1 MSGRLQKELSCRC
14 KSTCSTKSG
23 RIRVGCPCKTAN
35 KKCTSQCSCGT
46 RQKPCK
52 NKATDQPERR
62 EPDRASEA
70 QERDLEN
77 QRVKE
82 FILTLDEE
90 MAKKLAIR
98 ALQRGVGSM
107 EFIDMLLIMEDP
119 DESSDESSVAPLAPP
134 LDPSTSGSS
143 STDQP
148 TPLAS
153 GAVVPR
159 PTSTM
164 ENLSE
169 RVPDWCK
176 CGPCR
181 TMPQEIENKCCIRNN
196 NDIRNDRDDNSSRAF
211 RKTAYRHFI
220 IDKYG
225 YLGKNKRKVCPSCC
239 VLAIRRYYPSPT
251 GVYMGFRSH

>member
-1 MSGRLQKELSCRC
+1 MQSQEDTGTVEEEELSCRC

-52 NKATDQPERR
+52 NKVTDQPERR

-119 DESSDESSVAPLAPP
+119 NESSDESSVAPLATP

-169 RVPDWCK
+169 PVPDWCK
-176 CGPCR
+176 CGQCR
-181 TMPQEIENKCCIRNN
+181 TMPQEIENKCCNQRSCVWTQNTFSLVLETLMIFGM
-196 NDIRNDRDDNSSRAF
+196 IVM
-211 RKTAYRHFI
+211 I
-220 IDKYG
+220 IAVGLFEKQ
-225 YLGKNKRKVCPSCC
+225 PI
-239 VLAIRRYYPSPT
+239 AIL
-251 GVYMGFRSH
+251 